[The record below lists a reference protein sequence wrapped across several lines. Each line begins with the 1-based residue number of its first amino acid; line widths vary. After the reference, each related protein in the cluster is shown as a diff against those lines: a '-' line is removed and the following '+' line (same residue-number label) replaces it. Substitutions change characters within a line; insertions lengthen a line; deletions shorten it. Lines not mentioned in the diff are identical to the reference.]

1 MADENSSK
9 KLTLGVFGHA
19 MQTLAST
26 IKGLLFDAAGKI
38 KAALIPVG
46 TGLKVTEDGKVAFD
60 ADNVQIDASKVN
72 IADASKT
79 AKGLVQVGD
88 GINIADGVISV
99 DAPAD
104 ASKTAKGLVQVGEG
118 LNVENGV
125 ISVVAPE
132 EATEAE
138 VDAAVT
144 TAFNAVFAAA

>member
-9 KLTLGVFGHA
+9 KLTLGVFSHA
-19 MQTLAST
+19 MQTLATT

-46 TGLKVTEDGKVAFD
+46 AGLKVTEDGKVAFD
-60 ADNVQIDASKVN
+60 SDNIQIDADKVN

-79 AKGLVQVGD
+79 VKGLVQVGD
-88 GINIADGVISV
+88 GINVTDGIISV

-104 ASKTAKGLVQVGEG
+104 ASKTVKGLVQVGDG
-118 LNVENGV
+118 LDVTDGV
-125 ISVVAPE
+125 ISVIAPE

-144 TAFNAVFAAA
+144 TAFNTVFNAA